1 MPGLNFQTC
10 TIINSNVDPDSSVKA
25 KVKVEGEVTDVPNQ
39 WLFQSIGEGDA
50 ATFMVKRDFRFTKSN
65 ICSVYHKKAKAQ
77 TPCKATIDFSEIV
90 TEKPTKNEYYRLDLV
105 LGVEGAEPYIY
116 SNAFI
121 QKGIPFW
128 VEFVV
133 TPSNW
138 ESVAKVVAESI
149 RKNHLFRVDKDL
161 IDVEFDGNT
170 LVLTGNTEFQRF
182 REISVHKYDQVSEF
196 SEPVAEMDEQA
207 TEGAI
212 VLNNRGTNGFGTYAH
227 IVKDLRLPT
236 AANYQWTHI
245 RQVETPIIGAMYDQY
260 IITICAPA
268 ANDGFAAVGHRME
281 STTTHVFWVK
291 TDVSESFMQG
301 LQSVASDKFNEVDAE
316 TVESQV
322 EPQVENT
329 EEVVSE

>member
-10 TIINSNVDPDSSVKA
+10 TIINYNVDPDSSI
-25 KVKVEGEVTDVPNQ
+25 KVNGKDDNQ
-39 WLFQSIGEGDA
+39 WLFKLTDDEK
-50 ATFMVKRDFRFTKSN
+50 TFMVKRDFRFTSDN

-77 TPCKATIDFSEIV
+77 TPCQATIDFSQIV
-90 TEKPTKNEYYRLDLV
+90 PKAPEKNEYYRLDLV

-161 IDVEFDGNT
+161 IDVEVSGNT

-196 SEPVAEMDEQA
+196 SEPVSEMDEQA
-207 TEGAI
+207 EEGAI

-260 IITICAPA
+260 IITMCAPA

-291 TDVSESFMQG
+291 TDGSKTDVSKSFMKA
-301 LQSVASDKFNEVDAE
+301 LQTVASDKFKEVDAE

>member
-10 TIINSNVDPDSSVKA
+10 TIINSNVDPDSSVKVNG
-25 KVKVEGEVTDVPNQ
+25 KDDNQ
-39 WLFQSIGEGDA
+39 WLFTLIDDK
-50 ATFMVKRDFRFTKSN
+50 TFMVKRDFRFTSDN
-65 ICSVYHKKAKAQ
+65 VCSVYHKKAKAQ
-77 TPCKATIDFSEIV
+77 TPCQATIDFSQIV
-90 TEKPTKNEYYRLDLV
+90 PKAPEKNEYYRLDLV

-161 IDVEFDGNT
+161 IDVEVDGNK
-170 LVLTGNTEFQRF
+170 LILTGNTEFQRF

-196 SEPVAEMDEQA
+196 SEPVSEMDEQA
-207 TEGAI
+207 EEGAI

-260 IITICAPA
+260 IITMCAPA

-281 STTTHVFWVK
+281 SVTTHVFWVK
-291 TDVSESFMQG
+291 TDVSKEFMTA
-301 LQSVASDKFNEVDAE
+301 LQTVASDKFKEVDAE

>member
-10 TIINSNVDPDSSVKA
+10 TIINSNLDPDSSVKDQ
-25 KVKVEGEVTDVPNQ
+25 E
-39 WLFQSIGEGDA
+39 LFKMVGD
-50 ATFMVKRDFRFTKSN
+50 TFMIKRDFRFTKEN
-65 ICSVYHKKAKAQ
+65 VCSVYHKEAQ
-77 TPCKATIDFSEIV
+77 KETSCQATINFGEIV
-90 TEKPTKNEYYRLDLV
+90 SKAPEKNEYYRLDLV

-133 TPSNW
+133 TKSNYNSIA
-138 ESVAKVVAESI
+138 EVVAQSI

-161 IDVEFDGNT
+161 IDVVVSGKELT
-170 LVLTGNTEFQRF
+170 LTGTTEFQRF

-196 SEPVAEMDEQA
+196 SEPVAVMDEKV
-207 TEGAI
+207 ENNPI
-212 VLNNRGTNGFGTYAH
+212 KLNNRGTNGFGTYAH

-260 IITICAPA
+260 IITMCAPA
-268 ANDGFAAVGHRME
+268 VNDGFSAVGQRME
-281 STTTHVFWVK
+281 STTTHVFWVN
-291 TDVSESFMQG
+291 
-301 LQSVASDKFNEVDAE
+301 QSVSKDFKQYLEKVATINAATNSK
-316 TVESQV
+316 
-322 EPQVENT
+322 PKVENT
-329 EEVVSE
+329 EETVSE

>member
-10 TIINSNVDPDSSVKA
+10 TIINSNVDPDSSI
-25 KVKVEGEVTDVPNQ
+25 KVNGKDDNQ
-39 WLFQSIGEGDA
+39 WLFKLTDDEK
-50 ATFMVKRDFRFTKSN
+50 TFMVKRDFRFTSDN

-77 TPCKATIDFSEIV
+77 TPCQATIDFSQIV
-90 TEKPTKNEYYRLDLV
+90 PKAPEKNEYYRLDLV

-161 IDVEFDGNT
+161 IDVEVSGNT

-196 SEPVAEMDEQA
+196 SEPVSEMDEQA
-207 TEGAI
+207 EEGAI

-260 IITICAPA
+260 IITMCAPA

-291 TDVSESFMQG
+291 TDGSKTDVSKSFMKA
-301 LQSVASDKFNEVDAE
+301 LQTVASDKFKEVDAE

>member
-10 TIINSNVDPDSSVKA
+10 TIINYNVDPDSSVKFN
-25 KVKVEGEVTDVPNQ
+25 GEENINE
-39 WLFQSIGEGDA
+39 WLFKLSEDKK
-50 ATFMVKRDFRFTKSN
+50 TFMVKRDFRFTEDN

-77 TPCKATIDFSEIV
+77 TSCQATINFGEIV
-90 TEKPTKNEYYRLDLV
+90 SKAPEKNEYYRLDLV

-138 ESVAKVVAESI
+138 KSVAKVVAESI

-161 IDVEFDGNT
+161 IDVEVDGNK
-170 LVLTGNTEFQRF
+170 LILTGNTEFQRF

-196 SEPVAEMDEQA
+196 SEPVSEMDEQA
-207 TEGAI
+207 EEGAI

-260 IITICAPA
+260 IITMCAPA

-281 STTTHVFWVK
+281 SVTTHVFWVK
-291 TDVSESFMQG
+291 TDVSESFMEA
-301 LQSVASDKFNEVDAE
+301 LQEVAPNKFKEVDAE

-322 EPQVENT
+322 ENT